1 KARAAIFLSLDELW
15 DKSDEMGLKASVL
28 DLRALK
34 LLSFATVQEQEDTEA
49 QIRTELSLL
58 KSQLTNS
65 NNNEE
70 IEKNSVNINEDPQD
84 SLSAELWRSFSIS
97 DQATTEDEFT

>member
-1 KARAAIFLSLDELW
+1 MNFFFRS
-15 DKSDEMGLKASVL
+15 GNP
-28 DLRALK
+28 RALK
-34 LLSFATVQEQEDTEA
+34 LLSFATVQEREDTEA

-84 SLSAELWRSFSIS
+84 SL
-97 DQATTEDEFT
+97 